1 METREEELLYTL
13 ALQRALPLNP
23 AAQNVV
29 LHAFGSAREVYENR
43 HEVRDVCPQLS
54 EKTAASIAKMS
65 DSLERSLQEM
75 EFIRR
80 HHISALLHSDAAY
93 PARLRDLP
101 DAPVL
106 MFYLGNA
113 DLNAPHIL
121 SVVGSRNCTDYGRSF
136 CERFLGE
143 LGELCPDTLI
153 VSGLAY
159 GVDICAHRAALAHGL
174 PTLGVLAHGL
184 DQIYPRMHRATANDM
199 LAKGGL
205 LTEYQSGATAD
216 KPNFVARNRIVAT
229 MADATLVVE
238 SKSHGGSLITARIA
252 DEMGCRVF
260 AVPGR
265 VGDVMSEGC
274 NRLVAD
280 GKAQMALS
288 AADFVE
294 QMGWHTAEEMK
305 RPVQRTLFPELTPL
319 QEQLVNAL
327 RQSEQGMTPNE
338 LTTKMQL
345 PIAQITSSL
354 FELELMGVLKMSGGN
369 RYLVI

>member
-1 METREEELLYTL
+1 M
-13 ALQRALPLNP
+13 
-23 AAQNVV
+23 
-29 LHAFGSAREVYENR
+29 
-43 HEVRDVCPQLS
+43 
-54 EKTAASIAKMS
+54 
-65 DSLERSLQEM
+65 
-75 EFIRR
+75 
-80 HHISALLHSDAAY
+80 
-93 PARLRDLP
+93 
-101 DAPVL
+101 
-106 MFYLGNA
+106 
-113 DLNAPHIL
+113 
-121 SVVGSRNCTDYGRSF
+121 GSRNCTDYGRSF

-143 LGELCPDTLI
+143 LSELCPDTLI

-159 GVDICAHRAALAHGL
+159 GVDICAHRAALAHAL

-274 NRLVAD
+274 NQWIAS

-319 QEQLVNAL
+319 QAQLVNAL

-338 LTTKMQL
+338 LTTKVQL

-354 FELELMGVLKMSGGN
+354 FELELMGVLKMLGGN

>member
-23 AAQNVV
+23 VAQNVV
-29 LHAFGSAREVYENR
+29 LQAFGSAHEVYENR
-43 HEVRDVCPQLS
+43 HEVRDVCPQIT

-65 DSLERSLQEM
+65 DTLERSLQEM

-80 HHISALLHSDAAY
+80 HHIQALLHNDAAY
-93 PARLRDLP
+93 PARLRDLR

-106 MFYLGNA
+106 LFYLGNA

-121 SVVGSRNCTDYGRSF
+121 SVVGSRHCTDYGRAF
-136 CERFLGE
+136 CERFLE
-143 LGELCPDTLI
+143 DLSRLSPDTLI

-159 GVDICAHRAALAHGL
+159 GVDICAHRSALAHGL

-199 LAKGGL
+199 LAQGGL

-229 MADATLVVE
+229 IADATLVVE

-260 AVPGR
+260 ALPGR

-274 NRLVAD
+274 NRLIAN

-288 AADFVE
+288 ALDFVE

-327 RQSEQGMTPNE
+327 QQSEQGLTPNE
-338 LTTKMQL
+338 LTMLTQL
-345 PIAQITSSL
+345 PIAQITSAL
-354 FELELMGVLKMSGGN
+354 FELELLGVLKMTGGN
-369 RYLVI
+369 RYLVV